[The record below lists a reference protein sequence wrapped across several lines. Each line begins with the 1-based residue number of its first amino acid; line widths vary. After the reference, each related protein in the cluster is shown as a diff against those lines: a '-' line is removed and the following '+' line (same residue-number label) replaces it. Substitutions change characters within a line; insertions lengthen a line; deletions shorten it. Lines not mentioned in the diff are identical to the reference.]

1 MNRLTL
7 KDALE
12 TNFADLLKTIQ
23 TDYGTDDESNPLLWS
38 DLDETA
44 LANLSADYYFRSRH
58 KILTT
63 MSRMAYDPD
72 DASRYLSA
80 MGMEVCLRFGDQ
92 FRRVYDTY
100 FKGTYNPLH
109 NYDMEEKR
117 TPDLSFE
124 TDADQD
130 FKSTTTSKGD
140 EYGFNSTDP
149 VPVSESE
156 ATTEGT
162 KDYNKNHSKTTHKG
176 SETLTR
182 KGNIG
187 VMSTVDLIEQ
197 ELRLRKFDY
206 WRWVFETI
214 DLVLVRNYF
223 AY

>member
-12 TNFADLLKTIQ
+12 TNFAKLLKTIQ
-23 TDYGTDDESNPLLWS
+23 TDFGTDSDSIPLLWS
-38 DLDETA
+38 DLDETS
-44 LANLSADYYFRSRH
+44 LANLSADYFYRSRH

-72 DASRYLSA
+72 DPSRYLSTMA
-80 MGMEVCLRFGDQ
+80 MEVCLRFGDQ
-92 FRRVYDTY
+92 FRRLYDTY
-100 FKGTYNPLH
+100 FKTDYKPLE

-130 FKSTTTSKGD
+130 FKTTTTSKGD

-156 ATTEGT
+156 VTTEGT
-162 KDYNKNHSKTTHKG
+162 KNFNKNHSKTTHKG
-176 SETLTR
+176 NETLTR
-182 KGNIG
+182 HGNIG
-187 VMSTVDLIEQ
+187 VTTSQQMLES
-197 ELRLRKFDY
+197 ELNLRKFDY

-214 DLVLVRNYF
+214 DLILVRNYF